1 MLAKKT
7 VKNQLTLPKKIV
19 DLFPDVSYF
28 EVKSERGGILLL
40 PVRQNRME
48 ALRRKMARL
57 GLSPSDLTRAVK
69 WSRRN
74 PI

>member
-19 DLFPDVSYF
+19 DQFPDVNYF
-28 EVKSERGGILLL
+28 EVKSEHGGILLL

-48 ALRRKMARL
+48 ALRRKMVRL
-57 GLSPSDLTRAVK
+57 GLSPADLTRAVK
-69 WSRRN
+69 WSRRT
-74 PI
+74 PS